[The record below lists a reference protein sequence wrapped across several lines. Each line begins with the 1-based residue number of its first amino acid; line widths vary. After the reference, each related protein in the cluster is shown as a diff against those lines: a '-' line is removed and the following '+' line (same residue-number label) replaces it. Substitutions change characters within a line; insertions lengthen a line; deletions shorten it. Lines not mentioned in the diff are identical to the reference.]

1 LRFSSSLDID
11 GAGMVQQKDRA
22 LGLTSFVGWMPESI
36 HSLLQE
42 VRMPRMLNGSVVLLV
57 ALATS
62 PALVL
67 RAEVSAIERA
77 RTQVSLADAASFLG
91 DWTLALEGP
100 NGPAT
105 MGLAVKA
112 EQEKVSAELVSD
124 AMGTQAITN
133 IAKAD
138 KALVLSYSFTYDGNN
153 VDAAIRL
160 TPTSDGKMAAQIDFA
175 GGAYVMTGTATKKEK
190 AK

>member
-1 LRFSSSLDID
+1 MS
-11 GAGMVQQKDRA
+11 
-22 LGLTSFVGWMPESI
+22 
-36 HSLLQE
+36 
-42 VRMPRMLNGSVVLLV
+42 RMLNGSVVLIV
-57 ALATS
+57 ALATF
-62 PALVL
+62 PALVA
-67 RAEVSAIERA
+67 RVEVSTIER
-77 RTQVSLADAASFLG
+77 TSSQVSAADAAPFIG

-105 MGLAVKA
+105 FGLAVKA

-124 AMGTQAITN
+124 AMGTQAITS

-153 VDAAIRL
+153 VDAVIRL
-160 TPTSDGKMAAQIDFA
+160 TPDADGKMAAQIDFA
-175 GGAYVMTGTATKKEK
+175 GGAYIMTGTATKKEK

>member
-1 LRFSSSLDID
+1 MSR
-11 GAGMVQQKDRA
+11 
-22 LGLTSFVGWMPESI
+22 
-36 HSLLQE
+36 LL
-42 VRMPRMLNGSVVLLV
+42 NCSVVLLV
-57 ALATS
+57 ALSTFPS
-62 PALVL
+62 LVV
-67 RAEVSAIERA
+67 RAEVSTIERTSSQA
-77 RTQVSLADAASFLG
+77 SATDAAPFIG

-105 MGLAVKA
+105 FGLAVKA
-112 EQEKVSAELVSD
+112 EQEKVSAELVSE
-124 AMGTQAITN
+124 AMGAQTITS
-133 IAKAD
+133 IAKAE

-160 TPTSDGKMAAQIDFA
+160 TPASDGKMAAQIDFA

>member
-1 LRFSSSLDID
+1 MSR
-11 GAGMVQQKDRA
+11 
-22 LGLTSFVGWMPESI
+22 
-36 HSLLQE
+36 
-42 VRMPRMLNGSVVLLV
+42 PRTCSV
-57 ALATS
+57 ALVVALLMLPSLAASTAIPAQQTS
-62 PALVL
+62 
-67 RAEVSAIERA
+67 S
-77 RTQVSLADAASFLG
+77 QVSVTDAAPFIG

-112 EQEKVSAELVSD
+112 EQDKVSAELSSD
-124 AMGTQAITN
+124 AMGAQAITS

-138 KALVLSYSFTYDGNN
+138 KALVLSYPFTYDGNN
-153 VDAAIRL
+153 VDAVIRL
-160 TPTSDGKMAAQIDFA
+160 TPTTDGKMAAQIDFA

>member
-1 LRFSSSLDID
+1 MSRP
-11 GAGMVQQKDRA
+11 R
-22 LGLTSFVGWMPESI
+22 TYFVA
-36 HSLLQE
+36 
-42 VRMPRMLNGSVVLLV
+42 LLV
-57 ALATS
+57 ALLMLHS
-62 PALVL
+62 PA
-67 RAEVSAIERA
+67 ASTAIPAQQTSSPVSA
-77 RTQVSLADAASFLG
+77 TDAGPFIG

-112 EQEKVSAELVSD
+112 EQDKVSAELSSD
-124 AMGTQAITN
+124 AMGTQAITS

-153 VDAAIRL
+153 VDAVIRL
-160 TPTSDGKMAAQIDFA
+160 TPAADGKTAAQIDFA

>member
-1 LRFSSSLDID
+1 MSRPCTY
-11 GAGMVQQKDRA
+11 AVA
-22 LGLTSFVGWMPESI
+22 
-36 HSLLQE
+36 
-42 VRMPRMLNGSVVLLV
+42 LLV
-57 ALATS
+57 ALLMLPSLAAITGILTAQQTS
-62 PALVL
+62 GP
-67 RAEVSAIERA
+67 VSA
-77 RTQVSLADAASFLG
+77 TDAAPFIG
-91 DWTLALEGP
+91 DWTLEYAGNR

-112 EQEKVSAELVSD
+112 EEDKVSAALVSD
-124 AMGTQAITN
+124 AMGTQAITS

-153 VDAAIRL
+153 VEAVIRL
-160 TPTSDGKMAAQIDFA
+160 TPSADGKMAAQIDFA

>member
-1 LRFSSSLDID
+1 MSRP
-11 GAGMVQQKDRA
+11 R
-22 LGLTSFVGWMPESI
+22 T
-36 HSLLQE
+36 HS
-42 VRMPRMLNGSVVLLV
+42 V
-57 ALATS
+57 ALFVALLTLPSLAASTAIPTAQQTS
-62 PALVL
+62 SQ
-67 RAEVSAIERA
+67 VSA
-77 RTQVSLADAASFLG
+77 TDAAPFIG
-91 DWTLALEGP
+91 DWTLEMQGA

-124 AMGTQAITN
+124 AMGAQAITS

-153 VDAAIRL
+153 VDAVIRL
-160 TPTSDGKMAAQIDFA
+160 TPAADGKMAAQIDFA

>member
-1 LRFSSSLDID
+1 MS
-11 GAGMVQQKDRA
+11 
-22 LGLTSFVGWMPESI
+22 
-36 HSLLQE
+36 
-42 VRMPRMLNGSVVLLV
+42 RMLNGSVALLV
-57 ALATS
+57 ALATF
-62 PALVL
+62 PALEV
-67 RAEVSAIERA
+67 RADVSTIERPSPQVSA
-77 RTQVSLADAASFLG
+77 TDAAPFIG
-91 DWTLALEGP
+91 DWALALEGP

-105 MGLAVKA
+105 FGLAVKA

-124 AMGTQAITN
+124 VMGTQPITS

-160 TPTSDGKMAAQIDFA
+160 TPASDGKMAAQIDFA

>member
-1 LRFSSSLDID
+1 MSRTRTFSIALLAALLLPAFAA
-11 GAGMVQQKDRA
+11 GAAAIEQ
-22 LGLTSFVGWMPESI
+22 TSG
-36 HSLLQE
+36 Q
-42 VRMPRMLNGSVVLLV
+42 
-57 ALATS
+57 
-62 PALVL
+62 
-67 RAEVSAIERA
+67 VSATE
-77 RTQVSLADAASFLG
+77 AAPFLG

-112 EQEKVSAELVSD
+112 EQEKVSAELSSD
-124 AMGTQAITN
+124 VMGAQAITS
-133 IAKAD
+133 IAKAE

-153 VDAAIRL
+153 VDAVIRL
-160 TPTSDGKMAAQIDFA
+160 TPGADGQVAAQIDFA

>member
-1 LRFSSSLDID
+1 MS
-11 GAGMVQQKDRA
+11 
-22 LGLTSFVGWMPESI
+22 
-36 HSLLQE
+36 
-42 VRMPRMLNGSVVLLV
+42 RMLNCSVALMV
-57 ALATS
+57 ALATF
-62 PALVL
+62 PALVA
-67 RAEVSAIERA
+67 RAEVPTIERA
-77 RTQVSLADAASFLG
+77 SQVSANDAAPFLG

-105 MGLAVKA
+105 FGLTVKA

-124 AMGTQAITN
+124 AMGTQAITS

-160 TPTSDGKMAAQIDFA
+160 TPASDGKMAAQIDFA